1 MLNLDNMFQ
10 RVDNVLARI
19 RAKTDLLL
27 EQKEFSEVDRKVLL
41 KLAKSLDRFSD
52 AILIIKGGAS

>member
-10 RVDNVLARI
+10 RVGNILARI
-19 RAKTDLLL
+19 KAKTDLLL
-27 EQKEFSEVDRKVLL
+27 EQKEFSEVDREVLL

-52 AILIIKGGAS
+52 AILMIKGGAS

>member
-10 RVDNVLARI
+10 RVGNILVRI
-19 RAKTDLLL
+19 KAKTDLLL

-52 AILIIKGGAS
+52 AILMIKGGAS